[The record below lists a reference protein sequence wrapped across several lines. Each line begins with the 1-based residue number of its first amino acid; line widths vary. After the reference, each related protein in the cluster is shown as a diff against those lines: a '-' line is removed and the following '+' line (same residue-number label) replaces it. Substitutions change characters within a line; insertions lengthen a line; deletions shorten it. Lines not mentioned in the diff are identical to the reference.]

1 MNKKYIWIV
10 SIVLSISLFSLILLQ
25 GWFFQNARNLKK
37 EQLDLTV
44 NIALNNVTNELERM
58 EREQRIQV
66 YMEYSRRQQQILVPT
81 GKYSGT
87 KVFQSQS
94 IFSSGGYSN
103 SNLFNSDFLINTK
116 PLNERIEFDKLEG
129 IIAKALTN
137 NNIFLNFEF
146 AIKTGSTFNYMSDNY
161 LQNAE
166 KKKRYAKVLFP
177 NETPSLSSKQSFLLI
192 YFPSADDFFADA
204 FKFVIPASILI
215 LILILSTAFTIY
227 IIFRQKRVSNI
238 KNDFINNM
246 THEFKTP
253 ISTIS
258 LASQMLK
265 DNTFSNTPQ
274 TVERI
279 SNIIS
284 EESKRL
290 SFQVETILQM
300 AVSED
305 VEMKLKKK
313 NINLNDLIEK
323 HVPNFR
329 INVEKQGGT
338 ILTHLATNLK
348 NIEGDEVHIGN
359 LISNLLDNAL
369 KYSHE
374 TPEITISTE
383 NKNGQILMSIAD
395 NGIGI
400 AKKDQQMIFERF
412 YRVHT
417 GNLHNIKG
425 FGLGLSYVKKVVDA
439 HKGTIELESMLGKGS
454 KFTIVLNAVE

>member
-10 SIVLSISLFSLILLQ
+10 SIVLAISLFSLIVLQ
-25 GWFFQNARNLKK
+25 GWFFQNTRDLKK

-58 EREQRIQV
+58 EREQRIQI
-66 YMEYSRRQQQILVPT
+66 YMEYSRRQQQILAPS
-81 GKYSGT
+81 GKYRGA

-94 IFSSGGYSN
+94 IFSSGYSN
-103 SNLFNSDFLINTK
+103 TSLFDSDFLLNIK
-116 PLNERIEFDKLEG
+116 PLNERIEFDKVEG

-177 NETPSLSSKQSFLLI
+177 NETPTLSSKQSFLLI
-192 YFPSADDFFADA
+192 YFPSADDFFANA

-227 IIFRQKRVSNI
+227 IIFRQKRVSKI

-265 DNTFSNTPQ
+265 DNTLSNTPQ

-290 SFQVETILQM
+290 SFQVETVLQM
-300 AVSED
+300 AVSEE

-313 NINLNDLIEK
+313 IINLNDLIEK

-329 INVEKQGGT
+329 INVEKRGGT
-338 ILTHLATNLK
+338 ILTHLTTDLK

-374 TPEITISTE
+374 IPEITISTE
-383 NKNGQILMSIAD
+383 NKNGQVLMSIAD

-439 HKGTIELESMLGKGS
+439 HKGMVELESMLGKGS
-454 KFTIVLNAVE
+454 KFTILLNAIE